1 MSKLIFLLTLEAFIL
16 HVFRCVILSFDDGTM
31 RILSLVK
38 AAYDAPVTGKPFGG
52 TKQQGLHSYYC
63 SSFAIWNVQVSR
75 LTGIFFFFFLIIII
89 NIFFISNRNIFKY
102 SGTQEVYMMNT

>member
-1 MSKLIFLLTLEAFIL
+1 MEAFFL

-38 AAYDAPVTGKPFGG
+38 AAYDVPVTGKSFSG

-63 SSFAIWNVQVSR
+63 SSFAIWSVQVSR
-75 LTGIFFFFFLIIII
+75 LTGRSIGFYMILVNFACIAA
-89 NIFFISNRNIFKY
+89 RNEI
-102 SGTQEVYMMNT
+102 MRIH

>member
-1 MSKLIFLLTLEAFIL
+1 MSKLIYPLTLEAFIL
-16 HVFRCVILSFDDGTM
+16 HVVRCVILSFDDGTM

-63 SSFAIWNVQVSR
+63 SSFAIWSVQVSR
-75 LTGIFFFFFLIIII
+75 LTGISFIFL
-89 NIFFISNRNIFKY
+89 FL
-102 SGTQEVYMMNT
+102 